1 MSRKTFCISFFL
13 RKARTNKAGLTPILA
28 RITTNGISKEI
39 YIQCSVPA
47 DKWNQSKERATG
59 KDKLCQQVNSYLD
72 DYRAR
77 ILEARQELIAKGY
90 EGNCIQIKERLQY
103 PTTLSMMFLAEL
115 EKYCTKRQI
124 EVGIRITQLT
134 ANKYHRVL
142 RYLREYITS
151 HYRKDDLLLSAIGYE
166 FIDGFNTFLQTAHN
180 CKHNGAV
187 NLLDCVKNF
196 TRYCLRNEWIEKDPF
211 RNYKLKEEHNKEKD
225 HLTREE
231 LETLIRKRLPN
242 ERLDRIRD
250 VFSFCCL
257 TGLAFTDAE
266 HLRREHIRTDDNG
279 TTWIYKPREK
289 TAVMSRIPLLPYPLA
304 LLKKYEQD
312 TELRTTGKL
321 LPVPSNQKMNA
332 YLKEIADICN
342 IPKNLTTH
350 VARHTFAC
358 LAVEYGMPIDVL
370 AKILGHSNT
379 NMTRHYAKFSEQL
392 IGREMR
398 KMNEQMFSENTLLL
412 TR

>member
-1 MSRKTFCISFFL
+1 MERKRFSVTYFL

-47 DKWNQSKERATG
+47 DKWNQSKERTTG

-90 EGNCIQIKERLQY
+90 EGNCIQIKERLQN
-103 PTTLSMMFLAEL
+103 PTTLSIMFLAEL
-115 EKYCTKRQI
+115 EKYCEKRQA
-124 EVGIRITQLT
+124 EVGVRITQLT

-142 RYLREYITS
+142 RYLREYVAS
-151 HYRKDDLLLSAIGYE
+151 AYRKEDLLLSAVGYE
-166 FIDGFNTFLQTAHN
+166 FLDGFNTFLQTAHR

-187 NLLDCVKNF
+187 NLLDCVRNF

-231 LETLIRKRLPN
+231 LETLVRKRFPN

-250 VFSFCCL
+250 IFAFCCL

-266 HLRREHIRTDDNG
+266 HLRQEHIRTDDNG

-304 LLKKYEQD
+304 LLRKYERD
-312 TELRTTGKL
+312 AEVRTAGKL

-392 IGREMR
+392 IGKEMR
-398 KMNEQMFSENTLLL
+398 KINEQMFSGDVLLL
-412 TR
+412 NQ

>member
-1 MSRKTFCISFFL
+1 MERKRFSVTYFL

-47 DKWNQSKERATG
+47 DKWSQSKERATG

-77 ILEARQELIAKGY
+77 ILAVRQELISKGY
-90 EGNCIQIKERLQY
+90 EGNCIQIKERLQN
-103 PTTLSMMFLAEL
+103 PTTLSIMFLAEL
-115 EKYCTKRQI
+115 EKYCEKRQA
-124 EVGIRITQLT
+124 EVGVRITQLT

-142 RYLREYITS
+142 RYLREYVAS
-151 HYRKDDLLLSAIGYE
+151 AYRKEDLLLSAVGYE
-166 FIDGFNTFLQTAHN
+166 FLDGFNTFLQTAHR

-231 LETLIRKRLPN
+231 LETLVQKRLPN

-250 VFSFCCL
+250 VFAFCCL

-289 TAVMSRIPLLPYPLA
+289 TAVMSRIPLLPYPMI
-304 LLKKYEQD
+304 LLEKYERD
-312 TELRTTGKL
+312 AELRATGKL

-332 YLKEIADICN
+332 YLKEIADLCN

-392 IGREMR
+392 IGREMQ
-398 KMNEQMFSENTLLL
+398 KMNEQMFSGDVLPLNQ
-412 TR
+412 

>member
-1 MSRKTFCISFFL
+1 MERKRFSVTYFL

-77 ILEARQELIAKGY
+77 ILAVRQELISKGY
-90 EGNCIQIKERLQY
+90 EGNCIQIKERLQN
-103 PTTLSMMFLAEL
+103 PTTLSIMFLAEL
-115 EKYCTKRQI
+115 EKYCEKRQA
-124 EVGIRITQLT
+124 EVGVRITQLT

-142 RYLREYITS
+142 RYLKEYVAA
-151 HYRKDDLLLSAIGYE
+151 HYKKDDILLSAVGYE
-166 FIDGFNTFLQTAHN
+166 FLDGFNTFLQTAHN

-231 LETLIRKRLPN
+231 LETLVQKRLPN

-250 VFSFCCL
+250 VFAFCCL
-257 TGLAFTDAE
+257 TFVALTNVCLIINKLQTNNKGIGNGLE
-266 HLRREHIRTDDNG
+266 
-279 TTWIYKPREK
+279 TT
-289 TAVMSRIPLLPYPLA
+289 
-304 LLKKYEQD
+304 
-312 TELRTTGKL
+312 
-321 LPVPSNQKMNA
+321 
-332 YLKEIADICN
+332 YL
-342 IPKNLTTH
+342 H
-350 VARHTFAC
+350 HFA
-358 LAVEYGMPIDVL
+358 
-370 AKILGHSNT
+370 
-379 NMTRHYAKFSEQL
+379 
-392 IGREMR
+392 
-398 KMNEQMFSENTLLL
+398 
-412 TR
+412 

>member
-1 MSRKTFCISFFL
+1 MERKRFGVTYFL

-77 ILEARQELIAKGY
+77 ILAVRQELISKGY
-90 EGNCIQIKERLQY
+90 EGNSIQIKERLQN
-103 PTTLSMMFLAEL
+103 PSTLSIMFLAEL
-115 EKYCTKRQI
+115 EKYCKKRQA
-124 EVGIRITQLT
+124 EVGVRITQLT

-142 RYLREYITS
+142 RYLKEYVVA
-151 HYRKDDLLLSAIGYE
+151 HYKKEDILLLAVGYE
-166 FIDGFNTFLQTAHN
+166 FLDGFNTFLQTAHK

-231 LETLIRKRLPN
+231 LETLVRKRLPN

-250 VFSFCCL
+250 VFAFCCL

-289 TAVMSRIPLLPYPLA
+289 TAVMSRIPLLPYPMI
-304 LLKKYEQD
+304 LLEKYERD
-312 TELRTTGKL
+312 AELRATGKL

-332 YLKEIADICN
+332 YLKEIADLCN

-398 KMNEQMFSENTLLL
+398 KMNEQMFSGDVLSLNQ
-412 TR
+412 

>member
-1 MSRKTFCISFFL
+1 M
-13 RKARTNKAGLTPILA
+13 
-28 RITTNGISKEI
+28 
-39 YIQCSVPA
+39 
-47 DKWNQSKERATG
+47 
-59 KDKLCQQVNSYLD
+59 
-72 DYRAR
+72 
-77 ILEARQELIAKGY
+77 
-90 EGNCIQIKERLQY
+90 
-103 PTTLSMMFLAEL
+103 
-115 EKYCTKRQI
+115 
-124 EVGIRITQLT
+124 
-134 ANKYHRVL
+134 
-142 RYLREYITS
+142 
-151 HYRKDDLLLSAIGYE
+151 
-166 FIDGFNTFLQTAHN
+166 
-180 CKHNGAV
+180 

-196 TRYCLRNEWIEKDPF
+196 TRYCLRNEWIEKGPF

-231 LETLIRKRLPN
+231 LETLVRKRLPN

-250 VFSFCCL
+250 IFAFCCL

-289 TAVMSRIPLLPYPLA
+289 TAVMSRIPLLPYPIKVLD
-304 LLKKYEQD
+304 KYKND
-312 TELRTTGKL
+312 PELQIKGKL

-332 YLKEIADICN
+332 YLKEIADLCN

-379 NMTRHYAKFSEQL
+379 NMTRHYAKFSETV
-392 IGREMR
+392 IGRAMEAFGER
-398 KMNEQMFSENTLLL
+398 LASAASAE
-412 TR
+412 

>member
-1 MSRKTFCISFFL
+1 MY
-13 RKARTNKAGLTPILA
+13 RTNKAGLTPILA

-39 YIQCSVPA
+39 YIQCSVPV
-47 DKWNQSKERATG
+47 DKWSQSKERATG
-59 KDKLCQQVNSYLD
+59 KDKLCQQINSYLD

-77 ILEARQELIAKGY
+77 ILAARQELIAKGY
-90 EGNCIQIKERLQY
+90 EGNCMQIKERLQH
-103 PTTLSMMFLAEL
+103 PTTLSIMFLAEL
-115 EKYCTKRQI
+115 EKYCAKRQA
-124 EVGIRITQLT
+124 EVGVRITQLT

-142 RYLREYITS
+142 RYLREYVTS
-151 HYRKDDLLLSAIGYE
+151 AYRKEDIMLSAVGYE
-166 FIDGFNTFLQTAHN
+166 FLDGFNTFLQTAHN

-231 LETLIRKRLPN
+231 LETLVRKRLPN
-242 ERLDRIRD
+242 GRLDRIRD
-250 VFSFCCL
+250 VFVFCCL

-266 HLRREHIRTDDNG
+266 RLRREHIRTDDNG

-289 TAVMSRIPLLPYPLA
+289 TAVMSRIPLLPYPMT
-304 LLKKYEQD
+304 LLKKYERD
-312 TELRTTGKL
+312 AELRMTGKL

-332 YLKEIADICN
+332 YLKEIADLCN

-358 LAVEYGMPIDVL
+358 LAVE
-370 AKILGHSNT
+370 
-379 NMTRHYAKFSEQL
+379 
-392 IGREMR
+392 
-398 KMNEQMFSENTLLL
+398 
-412 TR
+412 

>member
-1 MSRKTFCISFFL
+1 M
-13 RKARTNKAGLTPILA
+13 
-28 RITTNGISKEI
+28 
-39 YIQCSVPA
+39 
-47 DKWNQSKERATG
+47 
-59 KDKLCQQVNSYLD
+59 
-72 DYRAR
+72 
-77 ILEARQELIAKGY
+77 
-90 EGNCIQIKERLQY
+90 
-103 PTTLSMMFLAEL
+103 
-115 EKYCTKRQI
+115 
-124 EVGIRITQLT
+124 
-134 ANKYHRVL
+134 
-142 RYLREYITS
+142 
-151 HYRKDDLLLSAIGYE
+151 
-166 FIDGFNTFLQTAHN
+166 
-180 CKHNGAV
+180 

-231 LETLIRKRLPN
+231 LETLIRKKLPN

-250 VFSFCCL
+250 VFAFCSF
-257 TGLAFTDAE
+257 TGLAFTDADNLRKE
-266 HLRREHIRTDDNG
+266 HLRTDDNG

-289 TAVMSRIPLLPYPLA
+289 TAVMSRIPLLPHPLA
-304 LLKKYEQD
+304 LLRKYKQD
-312 TELRTTGKL
+312 TEGRTAGKL

-332 YLKEIADICN
+332 YLKEIADLCN

-398 KMNEQMFSENTLLL
+398 KMNEQMFSGNVLQLNQ
-412 TR
+412 

>member
-1 MSRKTFCISFFL
+1 MERKRFGVTYFL

-77 ILEARQELIAKGY
+77 ILAVRQELISKGY
-90 EGNCIQIKERLQY
+90 EGNSIQIKERLQN
-103 PTTLSMMFLAEL
+103 PSTLSIMFLAEL
-115 EKYCTKRQI
+115 EKYCKKRQA
-124 EVGIRITQLT
+124 EVGVRITQLT

-142 RYLREYITS
+142 RYLKEYVVA
-151 HYRKDDLLLSAIGYE
+151 HYKKEDILLLAVGYE
-166 FIDGFNTFLQTAHN
+166 FLDGFNTFLQTAHK

-231 LETLIRKRLPN
+231 LETLVRKRLPN

-250 VFSFCCL
+250 VFAFCCL

-289 TAVMSRIPLLPYPLA
+289 TAVMSRIPLLPYPMI
-304 LLKKYEQD
+304 LLEKYERD
-312 TELRTTGKL
+312 AELRATGKL

-332 YLKEIADICN
+332 YLKEIADLCN

-350 VARHTFAC
+350 CRRHTFAC

-392 IGREMR
+392 IGREMQ
-398 KMNEQMFSENTLLL
+398 KMNEQMFSGDVLPLNQ
-412 TR
+412 